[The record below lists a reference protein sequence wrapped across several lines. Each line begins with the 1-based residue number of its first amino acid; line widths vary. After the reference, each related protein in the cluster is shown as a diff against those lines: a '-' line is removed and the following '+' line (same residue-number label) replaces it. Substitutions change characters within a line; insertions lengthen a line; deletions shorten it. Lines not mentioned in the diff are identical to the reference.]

1 VSKRPDT
8 RTLTNRISLD
18 QRFVVDECCCH
29 AGT

>member
-1 VSKRPDT
+1 VSKRPDA